1 MDVTSMTNPKSPA
14 PSLIFID
21 REHSLTPRRSLVATS
36 RTGER
41 EYTDIWLPPSE
52 DSFHRY
58 MVAASRIGEREYTD
72 IWLPP
77 SEDSFHR

>member
-1 MDVTSMTNPKSPA
+1 MTNPKSPA

-41 EYTDIWLPPSE
+41 EYTDIWSLPVE
-52 DSFHRY
+52 
-58 MVAASRIGEREYTD
+58 
-72 IWLPP
+72 
-77 SEDSFHR
+77 